1 MNFFTRYKPP
11 LSPVLRPVGKSRTRQ
26 EFSAECDINYIVARV
41 GAGVVPL
48 VPPEEGYVDLSQCPS
63 DYQECLDKIHAAD
76 ASFASLPSKI
86 RDRFSNSPSR
96 LLEFLLDEGNRAE
109 AERLGLVKAREPVS
123 PSPSGDKPTE

>member
-11 LSPVLRPVGKSRTRQ
+11 RSPAVLSLGKSRTRQ
-26 EFSAECDINYIVARV
+26 EFASECDINYIVARV
-41 GAGVVPL
+41 GAGVVAL
-48 VPPEEGYVDLSQCPS
+48 NPPEEGYVDLSQCPS
-63 DYQECLDKIHAAD
+63 DYQECLEKIRTAD

-96 LLEFLLDEGNRAE
+96 LLEFLLDEGNREE